1 MEEVAHALSLSAP
14 STALLPSFRT
24 ALAEYYAEGRHS
36 EISSQTLPQYVADL
50 LQRASHPAPGR
61 VAETVLWGVV
71 GGEYVGRVSL
81 RHTLTPG
88 LGAWGGHIG
97 YEVRPSA
104 RGRGYAHA
112 LLAGILPH
120 ARPLGLE
127 RVLLPCDDSN
137 AAPIRVIERA
147 GGVLEALV
155 VNPEGAPG
163 RRYWLEL

>member
-1 MEEVAHALSLSAP
+1 MAELCLESP
-14 STALLPSFRT
+14 SQSLLPSFSH
-24 ALAEYYAEGRHS
+24 ALTEYHAQGRHLDL
-36 EISSQTLPQYVADL
+36 SSNHLPEYIASFAD
-50 LQRASHPAPGR
+50 RASSPAPGR